1 MCSLPGPEMEAMST
15 ASQGWFLTHWTTKEI
30 PALQLWYLTRHESW
44 APFLAQRNHR
54 AFFPLILSCGSLPV
68 MECPHMGARS
78 MLCWTLEGDPLQAS
92 GFSPWAPVCSANSSR
107 LRLCRFSD
115 LPFHP
120 RVCQLPLGPLPLR
133 CLGNSQGFIWGH
145 CRACFVYFLSQE
157 SQSFSVWCPL
167 SWKPFF
173 VYFVQV
179 LVISSGKKI
188 EVEAEFAVF

>member
-1 MCSLPGPEMEAMST
+1 MCSLPGPEMEAMSP

-30 PALQLWYLTRHESW
+30 PALQIWYLTRHESW

-78 MLCWTLEGDPLQAS
+78 ILCWTLEDDPLQAS

-120 RVCQLPLGPLPLR
+120 ASYPLDPSLYGILETLK
-133 CLGNSQGFIWGH
+133 
-145 CRACFVYFLSQE
+145 A
-157 SQSFSVWCPL
+157 
-167 SWKPFF
+167 
-173 VYFVQV
+173 
-179 LVISSGKKI
+179 SSGATVGLALSISYLRNHSPSLSDAHCLENHFSCILSRFWLFHRGRKLR
-188 EVEAEFAVF
+188 